1 MDSIIKRLSEIE
13 TSAASIVEHA
23 ESQKE
28 VLDREMA
35 EKKQEFD
42 AFLKADTDNKL
53 KDIRTHLESR
63 MEEELTKLKQASDD
77 TIRAYNEEY
86 EAMYEEYAKAIL
98 ARITEVA

>member
-1 MDSIIKRLSEIE
+1 MDSIVKRLSEIE

-35 EKKQEFD
+35 DKKAAFDEALKSDTKEKLQS
-42 AFLKADTDNKL
+42 
-53 KDIRTHLESR
+53 IRTQLKNR
-63 MEEELTKLKQASDD
+63 MEEELAGLRQASED
-77 TIRAYNEEY
+77 TVRAYNEEY
-86 EAMYEEYAKAIL
+86 ETKHEEYAQAIL

>member
-1 MDSIIKRLSEIE
+1 MDSIVKRLSEIE

-28 VLDREMA
+28 VLNQEMA

-53 KDIRTHLESR
+53 KDIRAHLESR

-86 EAMYEEYAKAIL
+86 ETMHEAYAKAIL

>member
-1 MDSIIKRLSEIE
+1 MDSIVKRLSEIE

-28 VLDREMA
+28 VLDQEMA
-35 EKKQEFD
+35 DKKAAFD
-42 AFLKADTDNKL
+42 KALESDTKDKL
-53 KDIRTHLESR
+53 QNIRTRLESR
-63 MEEELTKLKQASDD
+63 MEEELARLRQASDD

-86 EAMYEEYAKAIL
+86 EAKHEEYAKAIL

>member
-1 MDSIIKRLSEIE
+1 MDSIVKRLSEIE
-13 TSAASIVEHA
+13 TSADSIVEHA

-42 AFLKADTDNKL
+42 EFLKADTENKL
-53 KDIRTHLESR
+53 KDIRAHLESR
-63 MEEELTKLKQASDD
+63 MSEELTQLQKASDD
-77 TIRAYNEEY
+77 TLRAYNEEY
-86 EAMYEEYAKAIL
+86 EVRHEEYARAIL

>member
-1 MDSIIKRLSEIE
+1 MDSIVKRLSEIE

-28 VLDREMA
+28 VLDCEMA

-42 AFLKADTDNKL
+42 EFLKCDTETKL
-53 KDIRTHLESR
+53 KDIRSHLESR
-63 MEEELTKLKQASDD
+63 MEEELAKLKQASDD
-77 TIRAYNEEY
+77 TIRAYNKEY
-86 EAMYEEYAKAIL
+86 ETKHEEYARAIL